1 MGTVDILEQVV
12 VWTNVS
18 AVVVMVVAFVTTAF
32 VVVVMIIRHMCE
44 LEVLYA
50 MPCRS
55 QCVDYQNR
63 VQWNRY
69 KQAAKSL
76 LVHSIT
82 LVGPPDRSKT
92 HFVSIDTVDTF
103 FHALQMMYSC

>member
-44 LEVLYA
+44 PEVLTRCLA
-50 MPCRS
+50 AVNVLITKTGS
-55 QCVDYQNR
+55 NGTDIN
-63 VQWNRY
+63 
-69 KQAAKSL
+69 KQQSL
-76 LVHSIT
+76 ACT
-82 LVGPPDRSKT
+82 LPSPWLARQIDRK
-92 HFVSIDTVDTF
+92 HI
-103 FHALQMMYSC
+103 